1 MVDGGEKSCSA
12 ETQESYEV
20 GYELFKAFATK
31 EDIFECKNNN
41 RAGYIYLRLIYLMII
56 ILFM

>member
-41 RAGYIYLRLIYLMII
+41 RAGYIYLRLILSW
-56 ILFM
+56 

>member
-1 MVDGGEKSCSA
+1 MVEKKVVL
-12 ETQESYEV
+12 QKESYEV

-41 RAGYIYLRLIYLMII
+41 SAGYLYLRLIYLMII